1 MNNLSLL
8 FTGIVTLISISAVT
22 PWQLFQSMC
31 PYIGAQSPQCAFL
44 QQQLLQQPLSQ
55 QQQIPPQSTTSP
67 FTSLQLCSP
76 PPTLTPTP
84 PTLTPTP
91 PTLTPTPPTP

>member
-1 MNNLSLL
+1 M
-8 FTGIVTLISISAVT
+8 ISISAVT
-22 PWQLFQSMC
+22 PWQLFQSLC

-67 FTSLQLCSP
+67 FTSPQLGSL
-76 PPTLTPTP
+76 PPTLAPTP
-84 PTLTPTP
+84 
-91 PTLTPTPPTP
+91 

>member
-44 QQQLLQQPLSQ
+44 QQQQLQQLQQQQPLSQQ

-67 FTSLQLCSP
+67 FTSPQLGSSP
-76 PPTLTPTP
+76 PTFTL
-84 PTLTPTP
+84 
-91 PTLTPTPPTP
+91 TPPTP

>member
-22 PWQLFQSMC
+22 PWQLFQSLC

-55 QQQIPPQSTTSP
+55 QQQIPPQPTTPQFTSP
-67 FTSLQLCSP
+67 QVGS

-91 PTLTPTPPTP
+91 PTLTPTPPIP

>member
-44 QQQLLQQPLSQ
+44 QRATAAVTAA
-55 QQQIPPQSTTSP
+55 TT
-67 FTSLQLCSP
+67 
-76 PPTLTPTP
+76 TLPATTANTATIYNITIHITPTRLI
-84 PTLTPTP
+84 TTYIYAYT
-91 PTLTPTPPTP
+91 TYTIRIVKEHS